1 MRPVRSNT
9 VCTSLLVSAALRLAL
24 LVLREVR
31 AETRLL
37 AWKVGL
43 MVLAFQGF

>member
-24 LVLREVR
+24 LVLRDVR
-31 AETRLL
+31 AEARLL
-37 AWKVGL
+37 ACAVGL
-43 MVLAFQGF
+43 LGF